1 MIEKIKEGLQD
12 AISIVQEKVGDS
24 VELIKDFKEL
34 STGKISDL
42 VNNVLGLS
50 PLIEESGFRMGD
62 LNIAIGIP
70 PSVSLGFIKEK
81 DISPEAI
88 DKILEENKDN
98 ELLKIILQA
107 LLKADSLQKSM
118 NLSHYQF
125 NSVGLTLGLP
135 PDVSLKFIRQ
145 G

>member
-1 MIEKIKEGLQD
+1 MIEKLKESFQEVITVVQD
-12 AISIVQEKVGDS
+12 KVSDS
-24 VELIKDFKEL
+24 VELLKDFKEL
-34 STGKISDL
+34 STGKISEL
-42 VNNVLGLS
+42 VNDVLGLS
-50 PLIEESGFRMGD
+50 PLIEETGFRMGD

-70 PSVSLGFIKEK
+70 PSVSIGFIKEK

-88 DKILEENKDN
+88 DKILEENKDK
-98 ELLKIILQA
+98 ELLKIILNA
-107 LLKADSLQKSM
+107 LIKADALQKSM

-135 PDVSLKFIRQ
+135 PDVSLKFVRQ